1 MLILNYLA
9 FGGTFTCQFNLG
21 LSSNDIGEAFTSLRV
36 YGVWGRDWKP
46 LLAVVPLTLIKP
58 ALIIVSKPF
67 MCVQPG
73 RYADAGSQYETMH
86 YTPKQGGVPFG
97 CFYDYSLSDAKL
109 AE

>member
-9 FGGTFTCQFNLG
+9 FGGTFTCYFTLG
-21 LSSNDIGEAFTSLRV
+21 SSTDDCSEAFTSLRV

-58 ALIIVSKPF
+58 ALIIVSKGF
-67 MCVQPG
+67 MRVQPG
-73 RYADAGSQYETMH
+73 CYADAGSQYESMH
-86 YTPKQGGVPFG
+86 YTPKQGGAPFG
-97 CFYDYSLSDAKL
+97 CFYDYSLSDAML